1 MKDPERSKARRNSAT
16 DGGTRIFPVMTTPT
30 STRST
35 CPSCG
40 APASG
45 RFCAECGAPF
55 DGATCGECRALLTP
69 GAKFCH
75 RCGTPAGQPASS
87 HATLR
92 GAVPWAV
99 AAIALLSLV
108 AMVAGKNLAPTRGS
122 GLDGPQNAIPTPG
135 LDDRGAESA
144 SPPRAPD
151 ISSLSPEQAADR
163 LFDRIM
169 RLSEQGRV
177 DSVQFFAPMA
187 IASYDM
193 LRPLDA
199 DKRFHLGMIALA
211 TRYAE
216 MIPVARA
223 QADTIL
229 ATDATHLLGLALA
242 VRSARAANDTASAGR
257 FQRRLREA
265 APAERQR
272 GRPEYELHRPII
284 DDALGARQ

>member
-1 MKDPERSKARRNSAT
+1 
-16 DGGTRIFPVMTTPT
+16 MTTPIPT
-30 STRST
+30 LAT

-40 APASG
+40 AQASG
-45 RFCAECGAPF
+45 RFCAGCGAPL
-55 DGATCGECRALLTP
+55 DGATCAECRAPLTP

-75 RCGTPAGQPASS
+75 RCGTPAGQKPSGQT
-87 HATLR
+87 TLG
-92 GAVPWAV
+92 GAIPWAV

-108 AMVAGKNLAPTRGS
+108 AMVAGRNLAPTRGS
-122 GLDGPQNAIPTPG
+122 SLDGPQNAIPTPG
-135 LDDRGAESA
+135 LDDRGAPDA
-144 SPPRAPD
+144 AQPRAPD
-151 ISSLSPEQAADR
+151 ISSLSPEEAADR

-211 TRYAE
+211 TGYAE
-216 MIPVARA
+216 MVPIARA

-229 ATDATHLLGLALA
+229 AADQTHLLGLVLGI
-242 VRSARAANDTASAGR
+242 RSARAAGDSSAGAR
-257 FQRRLREA
+257 LQRRMREV
-265 APAERQR
+265 APGELQR
-272 GRPEYELHRPII
+272 ARPEYAQHRPLI
-284 DDALGARQ
+284 DAALGALP